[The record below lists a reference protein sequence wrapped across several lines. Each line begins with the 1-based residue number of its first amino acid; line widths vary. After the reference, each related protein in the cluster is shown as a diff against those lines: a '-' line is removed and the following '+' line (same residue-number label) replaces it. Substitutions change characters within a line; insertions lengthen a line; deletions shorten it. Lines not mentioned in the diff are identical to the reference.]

1 MLCKRLSLL
10 GKLTRKSYLWKFDK
24 ADIVFRFS
32 LKLSQR
38 GSPRHKSHLFFPS
51 LHLQHPLFP
60 LPPTPVKYFSCK
72 IGMIS
77 RSKMGSFSIQWKVT
91 YTHSIYRRWLWYFVL
106 QNAFMAY
113 SSTRRK
119 FLNNLLWNS
128 LCLKK
133 DQVQLFPIR
142 HLFCHVSC
150 VQPGTVMSKLRKRQ
164 IQRETEI
171 QRGYLW
177 MIKVSVSALVSQSKF
192 QGSWKL
198 VLRLTLC
205 PTPARCWKET
215 SVMGC
220 RDPSGN
226 P

>member
-1 MLCKRLSLL
+1 MLCKIVTA
-10 GKLTRKSYLWKFDK
+10 GELTRKSYLWKFDK

-32 LKLSQR
+32 LELSQR

-77 RSKMGSFSIQWKVT
+77 RSKMGSFSLQWKVT
-91 YTHSIYRRWLWYFVL
+91 HTHSIYRRWLWYFVL

-171 QRGYLW
+171 ERGCLW
-177 MIKVSVSALVSQSKF
+177 MIKVSVFCPGFSLQVPGLLKACFEADFVSHTSQVLEGNKCD
-192 QGSWKL
+192 GS
-198 VLRLTLC
+198 
-205 PTPARCWKET
+205 
-215 SVMGC
+215 C